1 MRWLPQ
7 WKLPHCANEAPT
19 NSFTYCIGLDTI
31 QLRPIH
37 GLAILIVKIIC
48 IHHFQK
54 IRKTFLLLI
63 CVAPEFSLTKRW
75 STMISYPIRSML
87 WHIYLHLLDIYGK
100 YIGINVPYMDEYM
113 GMNPQHGIPE
123 KGVSIRTFLG
133 SILICI
139 LPTPRKRWSTKIST
153 NYVKIYT
160 LPETNISPEN
170 GPLEK
175 EIPIGN
181 HQF

>member
-1 MRWLPQ
+1 
-7 WKLPHCANEAPT
+7 
-19 NSFTYCIGLDTI
+19 
-31 QLRPIH
+31 
-37 GLAILIVKIIC
+37 
-48 IHHFQK
+48 
-54 IRKTFLLLI
+54 
-63 CVAPEFSLTKRW
+63 
-75 STMISYPIRSML
+75 ML

-160 LPETNISPEN
+160 LP
-170 GPLEK
+170 
-175 EIPIGN
+175 GN
-181 HQF
+181 